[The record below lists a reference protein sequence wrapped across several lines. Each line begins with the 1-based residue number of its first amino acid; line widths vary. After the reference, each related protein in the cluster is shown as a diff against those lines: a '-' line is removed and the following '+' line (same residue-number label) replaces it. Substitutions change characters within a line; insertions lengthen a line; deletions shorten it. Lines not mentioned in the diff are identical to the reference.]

1 MTIATHADVC
11 RLFPGLQDHAIVDL
25 LAARPSIAELEAVS
39 QLLQDDDESLIEIK
53 QRKGA
58 RLNRLIV
65 TLSHAQLHAADNH
78 DR

>member
-1 MTIATHADVC
+1 MTSATHADVC

-25 LAARPSIAELEAVS
+25 LATRPSIAELEAVS

-58 RLNRLIV
+58 RLNRLMAI
-65 TLSHAQLHAADNH
+65 LSYAQVHAADNH